1 MGHKEYCLAGIAQR
15 VTGTW
20 IKRPPVAVA
29 ADGQLIAPSLGME
42 AMTLE
47 RQWKSNALQ
56 ILF

>member
-15 VTGTW
+15 VSGTW

-42 AMTLE
+42 VMTMH
-47 RQWKSNALQ
+47 RQGK
-56 ILF
+56 